1 MLAERA
7 EDKEK
12 FEAQAQEKKPPL
24 LFAPAIFIDDD
35 GQACYYWG
43 QLYSHGV
50 KMNPDMERGKPTSLG
65 AGKPFG
71 PGERIMGYQACDL
84 KGGVYIDADPD
95 GSAVS

>member
-65 AGKPFG
+65 AGKPD
-71 PGERIMGYQACDL
+71 PTPHPRAAAHRVADH
-84 KGGVYIDADPD
+84 GVSGAAA
-95 GSAVS
+95 GAAALA